1 MHEHCLK
8 NICSNCDRSIDGV
21 TTTQASTKTL
31 CEPDTGRSDIS
42 AITINCVSSY
52 CLPVCISGTEISCL
66 VDTVVGVSVLSG
78 DVLDKID
85 LRSFNIEPL
94 IHQKFV
100 GLDGIPLIDKVHGA
114 RTFPLTIAGLQF

>member
-1 MHEHCLK
+1 M
-8 NICSNCDRSIDGV
+8 SG
-21 TTTQASTKTL
+21 
-31 CEPDTGRSDIS
+31 
-42 AITINCVSSY
+42 Y

-66 VDTVVGVSVLSG
+66 VNTVVGVFLSSG

-85 LRSFNIEPL
+85 LRSFNIETF

-114 RTFPLTIAGLQF
+114 STFPLTIAGLQFS